1 MGDYSKNWKKAQ
13 FWHKWYQ
20 EYGYQTAVSQCC
32 IRRGCKVAAM
42 ILRTLH
48 TLSKESQERKCFAN
62 PEEFLLQKKKNF
74 NILPSLQKDLCV
86 ELYCENR
93 RRYVHSIM
101 HSMKTSIRKWKHF
114 VEIRRT
120 QGSKV
125 LILGFWTKF
134 WLKTAMEGWR
144 ITLQKKKL
152 KRKSLHYPNQQWNK
166 ERKIWAPKKQ
176 KDLQE
181 SPIEGAESDVAL
193 KWRNY
198 VLEKLSFISWT
209 HVSVLQNEQIKREL
223 WKMLQL
229 KRWWILAMLSHWREL
244 AHKYAKGKGKLCQSE
259 WFLLEQEPENVI
271 HRKGP
276 NTCKSNGK
284 CLQVAWHA
292 LLVHA
297 KIDHESKTT
306 VMQFQKAHLREFLTF
321 LRKYTR
327 QQKLVKVL
335 QAVQKSTYLQL
346 IWKKWQYSAVMEQ
359 HEKPVILL
367 IKEYLTKFPH
377 NYKVMNT
384 VMSFCP
390 RWASYKG
397 LQVWREWGKLQFKKR
412 RGNRRALEHLA
423 KLLCRKAFASFQKV
437 QIGVQI
443 IKMSRKHS
451 DVRSQVKVLLAWKNF
466 TREHIEHKFLKHSSY
481 LYHRNKTWNMVLK
494 MWKMYLHFSQKDSIA
509 KNKAASFWRVS
520 SLQKCLKSWVE
531 VLTTLDNTGKW
542 LAYTGTSTF
551 GFPTYTAGSA

>member
-276 NTCKSNGK
+276 NTCKS
-284 CLQVAWHA
+284 V
-292 LLVHA
+292 
-297 KIDHESKTT
+297 E
-306 VMQFQKAHLREFLTF
+306 
-321 LRKYTR
+321 
-327 QQKLVKVL
+327 
-335 QAVQKSTYLQL
+335 
-346 IWKKWQYSAVMEQ
+346 
-359 HEKPVILL
+359 
-367 IKEYLTKFPH
+367 
-377 NYKVMNT
+377 
-384 VMSFCP
+384 
-390 RWASYKG
+390 
-397 LQVWREWGKLQFKKR
+397 KLQQR
-412 RGNRRALEHLA
+412 QVLA
-423 KLLCRKAFASFQKV
+423 SCLACVTGPCK
-437 QIGVQI
+437 
-443 IKMSRKHS
+443 
-451 DVRSQVKVLLAWKNF
+451 DRS
-466 TREHIEHKFLKHSSY
+466 
-481 LYHRNKTWNMVLK
+481 
-494 MWKMYLHFSQKDSIA
+494 
-509 KNKAASFWRVS
+509 
-520 SLQKCLKSWVE
+520 
-531 VLTTLDNTGKW
+531 
-542 LAYTGTSTF
+542 
-551 GFPTYTAGSA
+551 